1 MIVAGVMSGTS
12 ADGIDV
18 AIVRLVGRGFR
29 TKLELLSQYDAAYP
43 ANVRRAILSAMN
55 ARAAKVAD
63 LARLNFL
70 LGELYADAANAAAK
84 SANLKLDL
92 IGCHGQ
98 TLYHQGDFRPY
109 LGRELSCTWQTGEGS
124 IIAARTRVPVVA
136 DFRPADMAAGGLGA
150 PLVPFLDYLLY
161 RHERRGRIVQ
171 NIGGIANFS
180 AIPAGAGPEQ
190 VIAFDT
196 GPGNMVIDAV
206 TEKLFGKPFDR
217 DGRIAARGKPV
228 EGVLN
233 RLLGGAYF
241 RRNAPKTAGREEF
254 GREYVAK
261 LLKMCRGAKKEDVVA
276 TATAL
281 TARSIAGA
289 VRMFM
294 PPGDSGMPQFFSEL
308 IVSGGGSKNRTLMN
322 MLHEQLPELAIKT
335 TDDFG
340 LPSESKE
347 AVAFAVLAYQTWQR
361 LPGNL
366 PAATGAERAAV
377 LGKISYP

>member
-1 MIVAGVMSGTS
+1 
-12 ADGIDV
+12 
-18 AIVRLVGRGFR
+18 
-29 TKLELLSQYDAAYP
+29 
-43 ANVRRAILSAMN
+43 
-55 ARAAKVAD
+55 
-63 LARLNFL
+63 
-70 LGELYADAANAAAK
+70 
-84 SANLKLDL
+84 
-92 IGCHGQ
+92 
-98 TLYHQGDFRPY
+98 
-109 LGRELSCTWQTGEGS
+109 
-124 IIAARTRVPVVA
+124 
-136 DFRPADMAAGGLGA
+136 MAAGGLGA

-180 AIPAGAGPEQ
+180 AMPAGAGPEQ

-196 GPGNMVIDAV
+196 GPGNMIIDAV
-206 TEKLFGKPFDR
+206 TEKLFGRSFDR
-217 DGRIAARGKPV
+217 DGRIAAKGKPI
-228 EGVLN
+228 ESVLD
-233 RLLGGAYF
+233 RLLRGTFF
-241 RRNAPKTAGREEF
+241 RRNPPKTAGREEF

-261 LLKMCRGAKKEDVVA
+261 FLKLCRNARKQDVVA

-281 TARSIAGA
+281 TARSIAAA
-289 VRMFM
+289 VGMFM
-294 PPGDSGMPQFFSEL
+294 VPSASGSAQFFQEF
-308 IVSGGGSKNRTLMN
+308 IASGGGSKNRTLMK
-322 MLHEQLPELAIKT
+322 MIGEHLPGLTIKT